1 MLTNKVI
8 KYHSG
13 PRSPSSTNN
22 TSDLSTNPNVFRVIN
37 VQRHVRQQGVVET
50 GAALENSSSPQHHPK

>member
-8 KYHSG
+8 KHHSG
-13 PRSPSSTNN
+13 PRSPFSTNN

-37 VQRHVRQQGVVET
+37 AKACKAIGVVET
-50 GAALENSSSPQHHPK
+50 RER